1 MRSDSFNRTSTRSTV
16 DRCSRT
22 SRSRGTRSTRF
33 SGAVGL
39 KASLADRLLI
49 DFNLLFALDNNGL
62 RDKVT
67 PLVGIEYA
75 F

>member
-1 MRSDSFNRTSTRSTV
+1 MRSDSVQQDFHALDGRSVFSNIAFVRDSFNSL
-16 DRCSRT
+16 
-22 SRSRGTRSTRF
+22 

-39 KASLADRLLI
+39 KAGLADRLLI
-49 DFNLLFALDNNGL
+49 DVNLLFALDNNGL